1 MRRQRQSDHRD
12 TNSFHSSAEVS
23 DGGVGADH
31 PVLGPRGRTG
41 TSYLTERP
49 SAGTD
54 PTLPGRFSRAG
65 MNVFKPFHW
74 SVATVTISHAEC
86 LQESFIT
93 SPSVLWTV
101 SVCKME
107 PNDRRKTTPDMCWRS
122 RPTNLWETFR
132 TGWRQKELKV
142 MFCQEDSL
150 QRARG
155 LTDGWRTL
163 RGSEDDFSCWSC
175 DYVLKFRVCKEP
187 VRNPKHRARRC
198 WSVTTML

>member
-12 TNSFHSSAEVS
+12 THSFHSSAEVS

-65 MNVFKPFHW
+65 MNVFEPFHW

-122 RPTNLWETFR
+122 RPTTLYERRSGRAEDKRSWRWCSVRR
-132 TGWRQKELKV
+132 TVCREHEVWQTGGEH
-142 MFCQEDSL
+142 
-150 QRARG
+150 
-155 LTDGWRTL
+155 
-163 RGSEDDFSCWSC
+163 SEE
-175 DYVLKFRVCKEP
+175 VK
-187 VRNPKHRARRC
+187 
-198 WSVTTML
+198 TTSPAEAAITC